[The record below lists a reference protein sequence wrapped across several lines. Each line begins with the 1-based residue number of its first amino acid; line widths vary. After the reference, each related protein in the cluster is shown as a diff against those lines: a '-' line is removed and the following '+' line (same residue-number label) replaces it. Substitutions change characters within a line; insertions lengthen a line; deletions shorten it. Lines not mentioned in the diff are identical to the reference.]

1 MTKIFLQTLQ
11 ANVRLII
18 GLVLSIAASIGV
30 NVAPPLILQYIVD
43 SLASGHFTIMPLLTA
58 GIIFFAVNAGSGLVD
73 AVKETLITIFGQ
85 KITLSL
91 FSELDQV
98 IWISHDGTTMT
109 ADHSSLYET
118 HEEYQRLYKMQQAQR
133 GDRHD

>member
-85 KITLSL
+85 KITHGLRSA
-91 FSELDQV
+91 
-98 IWISHDGTTMT
+98 M
-109 ADHSSLYET
+109 
-118 HEEYQRLYKMQQAQR
+118 
-133 GDRHD
+133 